1 MSLEGDVVILR
12 EEQRDDLDFLRSLRN
27 NMYTQA
33 WSKSLPP
40 DFTAPMYEKRFEA
53 REFSF
58 DPDEGRFVI
67 VHKETGQRA
76 GFIGFNWLD
85 RRMSTTVG
93 IAVAVE
99 FWGTGVAFDAQE
111 VILRFLFHQMG
122 VRVVRLWT
130 TGGNEAAMALANKS
144 GFCETVRVRESIFK
158 DGKLQDNVL
167 MDLLREEYYAQHPE
181 MEDTLPTLPPPAR
194 GYSRSLSQGE
204 RGEGR
209 AD

>member
-1 MSLEGDVVILR
+1 MSLEGEVVILR
-12 EEQRDDLDFLRSLRN
+12 EEQRGDLDFLRELRN
-27 NMYTQA
+27 SMYTQA

-85 RRMSTTVG
+85 RRKATTQG
-93 IAVAVE
+93 ISVAVE
-99 FWGTGVAFDAQE
+99 FWGTGVALDAQE
-111 VILRFLFHQMG
+111 VMLRFLFHEMG
-122 VRVVRLWT
+122 VRAVRLWT
-130 TGGNEAAMALANKS
+130 TGGNQAAIALARKS
-144 GFCETVRVRESIFK
+144 GFQEAVRVRESIFK
-158 DGKLQDNVL
+158 NGELQDNVV

-181 MEDTLPTLPPPAR
+181 LEDRLPAL
-194 GYSRSLSQGE
+194 LK
-204 RGEGR
+204 
-209 AD
+209 